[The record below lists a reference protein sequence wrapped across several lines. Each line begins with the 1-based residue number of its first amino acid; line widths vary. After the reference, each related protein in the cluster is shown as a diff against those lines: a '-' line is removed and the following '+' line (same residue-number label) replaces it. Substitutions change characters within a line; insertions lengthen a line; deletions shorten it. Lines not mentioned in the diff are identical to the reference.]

1 MAKRKVKFDFVPSK
15 YQEKFFDFIQ
25 HGVGNAVIEA
35 AAGSGK
41 CLGFDT
47 EILMYD
53 GSIKK
58 VQDIKVGD
66 LLMGDDSQ
74 PRKVLSTKIGE
85 GRLKRIVPKKGNSWV
100 CNDVHILTLDKYQHK
115 WKQGGIHKIVD
126 ISIDELNRINPAKH
140 KDGDYREYKLLK
152 TGVEFSHKKIDFDP
166 WLYGIWLGDGSTKQ
180 ASITNIDNEII
191 DKIKKVIPNNH
202 YVDIKKY
209 KNKTPKIDILSN
221 THKPSSNKFR
231 NFVRKSSNEE
241 GKFIIKDYLIND
253 KENRLKLLAGIIDS
267 DGYLRNNNY
276 YIATKFKTLCDDI
289 IFLAR
294 SLGFGAYYSYRNKT
308 CYNNG
313 VTKKYYHITINGDL
327 SQIPVVL
334 PRKKAG
340 ARLIAKNPLHV
351 GFRIDDEGYGKYYGF
366 TLDGNGRFLLGD
378 FTITHNTSTCVA
390 AMKLIPKDQKCLF
403 IAFNKSIADE
413 LNERLKSRSNCVAR
427 TTHSLGFLMLRRNLG
442 SNIEVDEYKYRKFVK
457 NNIGNL
463 TSASEFI
470 RTRQQVEEYID
481 SITMLIDFSRFNLA
495 QSEKEINEVAQKYS
509 IPVSFDE
516 CAITQKCLEWG
527 KEHTETIDYTDMV
540 WLPVELSLAP
550 IGLTYD
556 WVFFD
561 EAQDASLCTIQ
572 LFLKC
577 IKRGGRFVSV
587 GDQNQSVNLFAGSS
601 EEAFNFM
608 KEYPNT
614 TLFELPISYRCA
626 KNIVTF
632 ANQLVPNMFA
642 RDDAPDGIIVRN
654 CHVRDIKEG
663 DMVLCRSKAPLV
675 KLYVKLLRKN
685 INCYIK
691 GQDIGTNLIKEL
703 EKVNQEDLNT
713 DLSADGVFVR
723 LWDKFFTERNKL
735 MQTRGL
741 DYDDATLSSYMMDK
755 YDAINTLMILAEK
768 YKTKT
773 DLIKHIKEIFQEDS
787 KGVCLSTIH
796 KAKGFEAENV
806 YILCHSTMPSKL
818 AVHNWEKLQEQN
830 LMYVAYT
837 RAKNLLGFVS
847 EKEIKPSGTAQEP
860 MDIINELSYIERKV
874 CEITGKQPMERLENA
889 DLARFKLQ
897 NMTKLEDLHENDNT
911 VELNKVEEKI
921 SNESN
926 DLLSELENLLN

>member
-35 AAGSGK
+35 
-41 CLGFDT
+41 
-47 EILMYD
+47 
-53 GSIKK
+53 
-58 VQDIKVGD
+58 
-66 LLMGDDSQ
+66 
-74 PRKVLSTKIGE
+74 
-85 GRLKRIVPKKGNSWV
+85 
-100 CNDVHILTLDKYQHK
+100 
-115 WKQGGIHKIVD
+115 
-126 ISIDELNRINPAKH
+126 
-140 KDGDYREYKLLK
+140 
-152 TGVEFSHKKIDFDP
+152 
-166 WLYGIWLGDGSTKQ
+166 
-180 ASITNIDNEII
+180 
-191 DKIKKVIPNNH
+191 
-202 YVDIKKY
+202 
-209 KNKTPKIDILSN
+209 
-221 THKPSSNKFR
+221 
-231 NFVRKSSNEE
+231 
-241 GKFIIKDYLIND
+241 
-253 KENRLKLLAGIIDS
+253 
-267 DGYLRNNNY
+267 
-276 YIATKFKTLCDDI
+276 
-289 IFLAR
+289 
-294 SLGFGAYYSYRNKT
+294 
-308 CYNNG
+308 
-313 VTKKYYHITINGDL
+313 
-327 SQIPVVL
+327 
-334 PRKKAG
+334 KAG
-340 ARLIAKNPLHV
+340 A
-351 GFRIDDEGYGKYYGF
+351 GK
-366 TLDGNGRFLLGD
+366 TK
-378 FTITHNTSTCVA
+378 TAISSI
-390 AMKLIPKDQKCLF
+390 KLIPKDQKCLF

-413 LNERLKSRSNCVAR
+413 LNERLKSRSNCIAR

-442 SNIEVDEYKYRKFVK
+442 PDIEVDEYKYRKYVK
-457 NNIGNL
+457 NNIGKI
-463 TSASEFI
+463 TTASEFI

-481 SITMLIDFSRFNLA
+481 NITMLIDFSRFNLA
-495 QSEKEINEVAQKYS
+495 QNEKEINAVAQKYS

-527 KEHTETIDYTDMV
+527 KEHTETIDYTDMI
-540 WLPVELSLAP
+540 WLPVELSLVP

-556 WVFFD
+556 WVYID
-561 EAQDASLCTIQ
+561 ESQDLSICSTQ

-577 IKRGGRFVSV
+577 IKRGGRFVSI
-587 GDQNQSVNLFAGSS
+587 GDPDQSVNLFAGSS
-601 EEAFNFM
+601 EDAFNFM

-632 ANQLVPNMFA
+632 ANQLVPNMLA
-642 RDDAPDGIIVRN
+642 RDEAPEGIIIRN

-691 GQDIGTNLIKEL
+691 GQDIGSNLIKEL
-703 EKVNQEDLNT
+703 EKIDQEDLNT
-713 DLSADGVFVR
+713 DLSTDGVFVR

-741 DYDDATLSSYMMDK
+741 DFDDATLSSYMMEK
-755 YDAINTLMILAEK
+755 YDVINTLLILAEK

-796 KAKGFEAENV
+796 KAKGLEAENV

-818 AVHNWEKLQEQN
+818 AVHDWEKLQEQN

-847 EKEIKPSGTAQEP
+847 EKEIKPSGISQEP
-860 MDIINELSYIERKV
+860 MDIINELVYIERKV

-911 VELNKVEEKI
+911 VELNKVEENI
-921 SNESN
+921 SNKSN
-926 DLLSELENLLN
+926 DLLAELENLLN

>member
-35 AAGSGK
+35 
-41 CLGFDT
+41 
-47 EILMYD
+47 
-53 GSIKK
+53 
-58 VQDIKVGD
+58 
-66 LLMGDDSQ
+66 
-74 PRKVLSTKIGE
+74 
-85 GRLKRIVPKKGNSWV
+85 
-100 CNDVHILTLDKYQHK
+100 
-115 WKQGGIHKIVD
+115 
-126 ISIDELNRINPAKH
+126 
-140 KDGDYREYKLLK
+140 
-152 TGVEFSHKKIDFDP
+152 
-166 WLYGIWLGDGSTKQ
+166 
-180 ASITNIDNEII
+180 
-191 DKIKKVIPNNH
+191 
-202 YVDIKKY
+202 
-209 KNKTPKIDILSN
+209 
-221 THKPSSNKFR
+221 
-231 NFVRKSSNEE
+231 
-241 GKFIIKDYLIND
+241 
-253 KENRLKLLAGIIDS
+253 
-267 DGYLRNNNY
+267 
-276 YIATKFKTLCDDI
+276 
-289 IFLAR
+289 
-294 SLGFGAYYSYRNKT
+294 
-308 CYNNG
+308 
-313 VTKKYYHITINGDL
+313 
-327 SQIPVVL
+327 
-334 PRKKAG
+334 KAG
-340 ARLIAKNPLHV
+340 A
-351 GFRIDDEGYGKYYGF
+351 GK
-366 TLDGNGRFLLGD
+366 TK
-378 FTITHNTSTCVA
+378 TAISSI
-390 AMKLIPKDQKCLF
+390 KLIPKDQKCLF

-413 LNERLKSRSNCVAR
+413 LNERLKSRSNCIAR

-442 SNIEVDEYKYRKFVK
+442 PDIEVDEYKYRKYVK
-457 NNIGNL
+457 NNIGKI
-463 TSASEFI
+463 TTASEFI

-481 SITMLIDFSRFNLA
+481 NITMLIDFSRFNLA
-495 QSEKEINEVAQKYS
+495 QNEKEINAVAQKYS

-527 KEHTETIDYTDMV
+527 KEHTETIDYTDMI

-556 WVFFD
+556 WVYID
-561 EAQDASLCTIQ
+561 ESQDLSICSTQ

-577 IKRGGRFVSV
+577 IKRGGRFVSI
-587 GDQNQSVNLFAGSS
+587 GDPDQSVNLFAGSS
-601 EEAFNFM
+601 EDAFNFM

-632 ANQLVPNMFA
+632 ANQLVPNMLA
-642 RDDAPDGIIVRN
+642 RDEAPEGIIIRN

-691 GQDIGTNLIKEL
+691 GQDIGSNLIKEL
-703 EKVNQEDLNT
+703 EKIDQEDLNT
-713 DLSADGVFVR
+713 DLSTDGVFVR

-741 DYDDATLSSYMMDK
+741 DFDDATLSSYMMEK
-755 YDAINTLMILAEK
+755 YDVINTLLILAEK

-796 KAKGFEAENV
+796 KAKGLEAENV

-818 AVHNWEKLQEQN
+818 AVHDWEKLQEQN

-847 EKEIKPSGTAQEP
+847 EKEIKPSGISQEP
-860 MDIINELSYIERKV
+860 MDIINELVYIERKV

-911 VELNKVEEKI
+911 VELNKVEENI
-921 SNESN
+921 SNKSN
-926 DLLSELENLLN
+926 DLLAELENLLK

>member
-35 AAGSGK
+35 
-41 CLGFDT
+41 
-47 EILMYD
+47 
-53 GSIKK
+53 
-58 VQDIKVGD
+58 
-66 LLMGDDSQ
+66 
-74 PRKVLSTKIGE
+74 
-85 GRLKRIVPKKGNSWV
+85 
-100 CNDVHILTLDKYQHK
+100 
-115 WKQGGIHKIVD
+115 
-126 ISIDELNRINPAKH
+126 
-140 KDGDYREYKLLK
+140 
-152 TGVEFSHKKIDFDP
+152 
-166 WLYGIWLGDGSTKQ
+166 
-180 ASITNIDNEII
+180 
-191 DKIKKVIPNNH
+191 
-202 YVDIKKY
+202 
-209 KNKTPKIDILSN
+209 
-221 THKPSSNKFR
+221 
-231 NFVRKSSNEE
+231 
-241 GKFIIKDYLIND
+241 
-253 KENRLKLLAGIIDS
+253 
-267 DGYLRNNNY
+267 
-276 YIATKFKTLCDDI
+276 
-289 IFLAR
+289 
-294 SLGFGAYYSYRNKT
+294 
-308 CYNNG
+308 
-313 VTKKYYHITINGDL
+313 
-327 SQIPVVL
+327 
-334 PRKKAG
+334 KAG
-340 ARLIAKNPLHV
+340 A
-351 GFRIDDEGYGKYYGF
+351 GK
-366 TLDGNGRFLLGD
+366 TK
-378 FTITHNTSTCVA
+378 TAISSI
-390 AMKLIPKDQKCLF
+390 KLIPKDQKCLF

-413 LNERLKSRSNCVAR
+413 LNERLKSRSNCIAR

-442 SNIEVDEYKYRKFVK
+442 PDIEVDEYKYRKYVK
-457 NNIGNL
+457 NNIGKI
-463 TSASEFI
+463 TTASEFI

-481 SITMLIDFSRFNLA
+481 NITMLIDFSRFNLA
-495 QSEKEINEVAQKYS
+495 QNEKEINAVAQKYS

-527 KEHTETIDYTDMV
+527 KEHTETIDYTDMI

-556 WVFFD
+556 WVYID
-561 EAQDASLCTIQ
+561 ESQDLSICSTQ

-577 IKRGGRFVSV
+577 IKRGGRFVSI
-587 GDQNQSVNLFAGSS
+587 GDPDQSVNLFAGSS
-601 EEAFNFM
+601 EDAFNFM

-632 ANQLVPNMFA
+632 ANQLVPNMLA
-642 RDDAPDGIIVRN
+642 RDEAPEGIIIRN

-691 GQDIGTNLIKEL
+691 GQDIGSNLIKEL
-703 EKVNQEDLNT
+703 EKIDQEDLNT
-713 DLSADGVFVR
+713 DLSTDGVFVR

-741 DYDDATLSSYMMDK
+741 DFDDATLSSYMMNK
-755 YDAINTLMILAEK
+755 YDVINTLLILAEK

-773 DLIKHIKEIFQEDS
+773 DLIKHIKEIFQEES

-796 KAKGFEAENV
+796 KAKGLEAENV

-818 AVHNWEKLQEQN
+818 AVHDWEKLQEQN

-847 EKEIKPSGTAQEP
+847 EKEIKPSGISQEP
-860 MDIINELSYIERKV
+860 MDIINELVYIERKV

-911 VELNKVEEKI
+911 VELNKVEENI
-921 SNESN
+921 SNKSN
-926 DLLSELENLLN
+926 DLLAELENLLN

>member
-35 AAGSGK
+35 
-41 CLGFDT
+41 
-47 EILMYD
+47 
-53 GSIKK
+53 
-58 VQDIKVGD
+58 
-66 LLMGDDSQ
+66 
-74 PRKVLSTKIGE
+74 
-85 GRLKRIVPKKGNSWV
+85 
-100 CNDVHILTLDKYQHK
+100 
-115 WKQGGIHKIVD
+115 
-126 ISIDELNRINPAKH
+126 
-140 KDGDYREYKLLK
+140 
-152 TGVEFSHKKIDFDP
+152 
-166 WLYGIWLGDGSTKQ
+166 
-180 ASITNIDNEII
+180 
-191 DKIKKVIPNNH
+191 
-202 YVDIKKY
+202 
-209 KNKTPKIDILSN
+209 
-221 THKPSSNKFR
+221 
-231 NFVRKSSNEE
+231 
-241 GKFIIKDYLIND
+241 
-253 KENRLKLLAGIIDS
+253 
-267 DGYLRNNNY
+267 
-276 YIATKFKTLCDDI
+276 
-289 IFLAR
+289 
-294 SLGFGAYYSYRNKT
+294 
-308 CYNNG
+308 
-313 VTKKYYHITINGDL
+313 
-327 SQIPVVL
+327 
-334 PRKKAG
+334 KAG
-340 ARLIAKNPLHV
+340 A
-351 GFRIDDEGYGKYYGF
+351 GK
-366 TLDGNGRFLLGD
+366 TK
-378 FTITHNTSTCVA
+378 TAISSI
-390 AMKLIPKDQKCLF
+390 KLIPKDQKCLF

-413 LNERLKSRSNCVAR
+413 LNERLKSRSNCIAR

-442 SNIEVDEYKYRKFVK
+442 PDIEVDEYKYRKYVK
-457 NNIGNL
+457 NNIGKI
-463 TSASEFI
+463 TTASEFI

-481 SITMLIDFSRFNLA
+481 NITMLIDFSRFNLA
-495 QSEKEINEVAQKYS
+495 QNEKEINAVAQKYS

-527 KEHTETIDYTDMV
+527 KEHTETIDYTDMI

-550 IGLTYD
+550 MGLTYD
-556 WVFFD
+556 WVYID
-561 EAQDASLCTIQ
+561 ESQDLSICSTQ

-577 IKRGGRFVSV
+577 IKRGGRFVSI
-587 GDQNQSVNLFAGSS
+587 GDPDQSVNLFAGSS
-601 EEAFNFM
+601 EDAFNFM

-632 ANQLVPNMFA
+632 ANQLVPNMLA
-642 RDDAPDGIIVRN
+642 RDEAPEGIIVRN

-691 GQDIGTNLIKEL
+691 GQDIGSNLIKEL
-703 EKVNQEDLNT
+703 EKIDQEDLNT
-713 DLSADGVFVR
+713 DLSTDGVFVR

-741 DYDDATLSSYMMDK
+741 DFDDATLSSYMMEK
-755 YDAINTLMILAEK
+755 YDVINTLLILAEK

-796 KAKGFEAENV
+796 KAKGLEAENV

-818 AVHNWEKLQEQN
+818 AVHDWEKLQEQN

-847 EKEIKPSGTAQEP
+847 EKEIKPSGISQEP
-860 MDIINELSYIERKV
+860 MDIINELVYIERKV

-911 VELNKVEEKI
+911 VELNKVEENI
-921 SNESN
+921 SNKSN
-926 DLLSELENLLN
+926 DLLAELENLLN

>member
-35 AAGSGK
+35 
-41 CLGFDT
+41 
-47 EILMYD
+47 
-53 GSIKK
+53 
-58 VQDIKVGD
+58 
-66 LLMGDDSQ
+66 
-74 PRKVLSTKIGE
+74 
-85 GRLKRIVPKKGNSWV
+85 
-100 CNDVHILTLDKYQHK
+100 
-115 WKQGGIHKIVD
+115 
-126 ISIDELNRINPAKH
+126 
-140 KDGDYREYKLLK
+140 
-152 TGVEFSHKKIDFDP
+152 
-166 WLYGIWLGDGSTKQ
+166 
-180 ASITNIDNEII
+180 
-191 DKIKKVIPNNH
+191 
-202 YVDIKKY
+202 
-209 KNKTPKIDILSN
+209 
-221 THKPSSNKFR
+221 
-231 NFVRKSSNEE
+231 
-241 GKFIIKDYLIND
+241 
-253 KENRLKLLAGIIDS
+253 
-267 DGYLRNNNY
+267 
-276 YIATKFKTLCDDI
+276 
-289 IFLAR
+289 
-294 SLGFGAYYSYRNKT
+294 
-308 CYNNG
+308 
-313 VTKKYYHITINGDL
+313 
-327 SQIPVVL
+327 
-334 PRKKAG
+334 KAG
-340 ARLIAKNPLHV
+340 A
-351 GFRIDDEGYGKYYGF
+351 GK
-366 TLDGNGRFLLGD
+366 TK
-378 FTITHNTSTCVA
+378 TAISSI
-390 AMKLIPKDQKCLF
+390 KLIPKDQKCLF

-413 LNERLKSRSNCVAR
+413 LNERLKSRSNCIAR

-442 SNIEVDEYKYRKFVK
+442 SDIEVDEYKYRKYVK
-457 NNIGNL
+457 NNIGKI
-463 TSASEFI
+463 TTASEFI

-481 SITMLIDFSRFNLA
+481 SITMLINFSRFNLA
-495 QSEKEINEVAQKYS
+495 QTEKEINEVAQKYS

-527 KEHTETIDYTDMV
+527 KEHTETIDYTDMI

-550 IGLTYD
+550 VGLTYD
-556 WVFFD
+556 WVYID
-561 EAQDASLCTIQ
+561 ESQDLSICSTQ

-577 IKRGGRFVSV
+577 IKRGGRFVSI
-587 GDQNQSVNLFAGSS
+587 GDPDQSVNLFAGSS
-601 EEAFNFM
+601 EDAFNFM

-642 RDDAPDGIIVRN
+642 RDEAPEGIIVQN

-703 EKVNQEDLNT
+703 EKIQQEDLNT
-713 DLSADGVFVR
+713 DLTADGVFVR

-741 DYDDATLSSYMMDK
+741 DYDDATLSSYMMEK
-755 YDAINTLMILAEK
+755 YDVINTLLILAEK

-773 DLIKHIKEIFQEDS
+773 DLIKHIQEIFQEDS

-796 KAKGFEAENV
+796 KSKGLEAENV

-818 AVHNWEKLQEQN
+818 AVHDWEKLQEQN

-847 EKEIKPSGTAQEP
+847 EKEIKPSGIAQEP
-860 MDIINELSYIERKV
+860 MDIINELSYIENKV

-911 VELNKVEEKI
+911 VELNKVEENI
-921 SNESN
+921 SNNSN
-926 DLLSELENLLN
+926 DLLAELENLLN

>member
-35 AAGSGK
+35 
-41 CLGFDT
+41 
-47 EILMYD
+47 
-53 GSIKK
+53 
-58 VQDIKVGD
+58 
-66 LLMGDDSQ
+66 
-74 PRKVLSTKIGE
+74 
-85 GRLKRIVPKKGNSWV
+85 
-100 CNDVHILTLDKYQHK
+100 
-115 WKQGGIHKIVD
+115 
-126 ISIDELNRINPAKH
+126 
-140 KDGDYREYKLLK
+140 
-152 TGVEFSHKKIDFDP
+152 
-166 WLYGIWLGDGSTKQ
+166 
-180 ASITNIDNEII
+180 
-191 DKIKKVIPNNH
+191 
-202 YVDIKKY
+202 
-209 KNKTPKIDILSN
+209 
-221 THKPSSNKFR
+221 
-231 NFVRKSSNEE
+231 
-241 GKFIIKDYLIND
+241 
-253 KENRLKLLAGIIDS
+253 
-267 DGYLRNNNY
+267 
-276 YIATKFKTLCDDI
+276 
-289 IFLAR
+289 
-294 SLGFGAYYSYRNKT
+294 
-308 CYNNG
+308 
-313 VTKKYYHITINGDL
+313 
-327 SQIPVVL
+327 
-334 PRKKAG
+334 KAG
-340 ARLIAKNPLHV
+340 A
-351 GFRIDDEGYGKYYGF
+351 GK
-366 TLDGNGRFLLGD
+366 TK
-378 FTITHNTSTCVA
+378 TAISSI
-390 AMKLIPKDQKCLF
+390 KLIPKDQKCLF

-413 LNERLKSRSNCVAR
+413 LNERLKSRSNCIAR

-442 SNIEVDEYKYRKFVK
+442 SDIEVDEYKYRKYVK
-457 NNIGNL
+457 NNIGKI
-463 TSASEFI
+463 TTASEFI

-481 SITMLIDFSRFNLA
+481 SITMLINFSRFNLA
-495 QSEKEINEVAQKYS
+495 QTEKEINEVAQKYS

-527 KEHTETIDYTDMV
+527 KEHTETIDYTDMI

-550 IGLTYD
+550 VGLTYD
-556 WVFFD
+556 WVYID
-561 EAQDASLCTIQ
+561 ESQDLSICSTQ

-577 IKRGGRFVSV
+577 IKRGGRFVSI
-587 GDQNQSVNLFAGSS
+587 GDPDQSVNLFAGSS
-601 EEAFNFM
+601 EDAFNFM

-642 RDDAPDGIIVRN
+642 RDEAPEGIIVQN

-703 EKVNQEDLNT
+703 EKIQQEDLNT
-713 DLSADGVFVR
+713 DLTADGVFVR

-741 DYDDATLSSYMMDK
+741 DYDDATLSSYMMEK
-755 YDAINTLMILAEK
+755 YDVINTLLILAEK

-773 DLIKHIKEIFQEDS
+773 DLIKHIQEIFQEDS

-796 KAKGFEAENV
+796 KAKGLEAENV

-818 AVHNWEKLQEQN
+818 AVHDWEKLQEQN

-847 EKEIKPSGTAQEP
+847 EKEIKPSGIAQEP
-860 MDIINELSYIERKV
+860 MDIINELSYIENKV
-874 CEITGKQPMERLENA
+874 CKITGKQPMERLENA

-911 VELNKVEEKI
+911 VELNKVEENS